1 MKTAGTDTRRQ
12 ILDAA
17 QAVIVGRGFAAV
29 GLAEILA
36 AAKVPK
42 GSFYHYFSSKEQFG
56 GELLARYFDG
66 YLGDVE
72 ARLAVPGMSAAARL
86 MSVFERWRE
95 TQAGDDMQS
104 RCLMVK
110 LGAEVC
116 DLSEAMRAEL
126 EAGTTRMLALLAQCL
141 AEGRAAGEFDAAL
154 DPAEGAQLLYQRWLG
169 ASLLARVQRRSEP
182 LDAALRG
189 TREWLRSLGA
199 PVPGASGERT
209 AGTA

>member
-1 MKTAGTDTRRQ
+1 MKTAATDTRRQ

-36 AAKVPK
+36 VAKVPK

-56 GELLARYFDG
+56 GELLARYFES

-72 ARLAVPGMSAAARL
+72 ARLVAPGTSAAGRL
-86 MSVFERWRE
+86 MSVFERWHE

-126 EAGTTRMLALLAQCL
+126 EAGTTRMLRLLAQCL
-141 AEGRAAGEFDAAL
+141 AEGQAAGEFGTAL
-154 DPAEGAQLLYQRWLG
+154 DPAEAAQQLYQRWLG
-169 ASLLARVQRRSEP
+169 ATLLARVQRRSEP

-199 PVPGASGERT
+199 TLPAAKGCGA
-209 AGTA
+209 AGAV